1 MICLKKAYFA
11 KYNKDTLRNAVLKI
25 EKLKEDGA
33 TPIEYDIFV
42 KINCSDEDVEK
53 IFYEG
58 TIIGFDSIADFGLGS
73 ISDNNGVWQ
82 CIELSGKTIKILIYT
97 AGTSTILYYSV
108 Y

>member
-25 EKLKEDGA
+25 KKLKEDGA

-58 TIIGFDSIADFGLGS
+58 TVNLIAEFLDL
-73 ISDNNGVWQ
+73 
-82 CIELSGKTIKILIYT
+82 KIKIRQIHD
-97 AGTSTILYYSV
+97 STLF
-108 Y
+108 